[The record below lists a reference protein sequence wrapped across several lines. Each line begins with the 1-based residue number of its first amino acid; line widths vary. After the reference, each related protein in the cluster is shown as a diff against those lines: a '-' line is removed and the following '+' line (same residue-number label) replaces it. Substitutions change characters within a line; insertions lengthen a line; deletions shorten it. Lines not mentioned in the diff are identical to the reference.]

1 MRNSGFENDEP
12 NLFERGVNT
21 AQQPLAH
28 RMRPSSIEDY
38 FGHAKLLAPGQSLRR
53 WIDADRIP
61 SLLLWGPPGCGKT
74 TLAEIIAHQTKNR
87 FLKLSAVHSG
97 VKEIKEAVQKARI
110 TQMGDGRSTLLF
122 VDEIHR
128 FNKAQQDALL
138 PEVESGRLTL
148 IGATTE
154 NPSYEINSALL
165 SRLRVIRLE
174 RLSTSDLIQ
183 IIQKALRDGTRGLG
197 GRLKLS
203 IDAVEW
209 LAERS
214 EGDARR
220 ALTALESVASQDLPK
235 GLAPDVEL
243 SREQL
248 ISALNSG
255 EHRRSLPHDKNGEEH
270 YNLLSA
276 LIKSLR
282 DSDPHAGV
290 YYLARLLAVGEDP
303 LLIVRRL
310 VIFASEDIGNADP
323 RALQLAIAAKDAVEF
338 VGLPECRINL
348 AQLASYLAVA
358 PKSNASLVAIGRA
371 EEAIESYGAL
381 PVPKHLRNASTGLLK
396 AQGYGTGYQYAHDVK
411 AARVKQAHLPLEL
424 LGQRFYFPA
433 ESGLEKQIKEKLDQ
447 LNPLFEAK

>member
-1 MRNSGFENDEP
+1 MGSFDSQSEEP
-12 NLFERGVNT
+12 SLFERGGST

-28 RMRPSSIEDY
+28 RMRPTSIKDY
-38 FGHAKLLAPGQSLRR
+38 FGHANLLAPGRSLRR

-74 TLAEIIAHQTKNR
+74 TLAEIIAHQTQSR

-97 VKEIKEAVQKARI
+97 VKEIKEAVQKARA

-174 RLSTSDLIQ
+174 RLLNTDLVQ
-183 IIQKALRDGTRGLG
+183 IIQKALSEGTRGLG
-197 GRLKLS
+197 GRLKIS
-203 IDAVEW
+203 MEAIEW

-235 GLAPDVEL
+235 GLSPGVEL
-243 SREQL
+243 SPEQL
-248 ISALNSG
+248 ASALDAG
-255 EHRRSLPHDKNGEEH
+255 EFHRSLPHDKDGEEH

-303 LLIVRRL
+303 LLLVRRL
-310 VIFASEDIGNADP
+310 VVFASEDIGNADP

-348 AQLASYLAVA
+348 AQLVSYLAVA
-358 PKSNASLVAIGRA
+358 PKSNAALLAIGQA
-371 EEAIESYGAL
+371 EAAVESHGAL
-381 PVPKHLRNASTGLLK
+381 PVPKHLRNASTSLLK
-396 AQGYGTGYQYAHDVK
+396 AQGYGAGYQYAHDAK
-411 AARVKQAHLPLEL
+411 AARVRQIHLPREL
-424 LGQRFYFPA
+424 VGQRFYFPV

-447 LNPLFEAK
+447 LNPLFESE